1 MCRTVRKWKSSRL
14 WAADDDDPVRF
25 TATPVAGVLIVDAD
39 IFPDPRGEF
48 VRAWVADEFQSEGLD
63 IRIAQCSVSRNARRG
78 TIRGLHFQT
87 TPFDGAKTV
96 RATRGAIFDVA
107 VDLRPDSP
115 TFCRWVGVELTDANR
130 LALYVPAG
138 CAHGYQT
145 LVDDAEM
152 LYFVSAAYAPDHQG
166 GVRWD
171 DPAFGIAWPTVPTMI
186 NERDRTYADFVLPR
200 S

>member
-1 MCRTVRKWKSSRL
+1 L
-14 WAADDDDPVRF
+14 WAADDDDPVTF
-25 TATPVAGVLIVDAD
+25 TSTPLAGVLIVDAD
-39 IFPDPRGEF
+39 VFPDPRGEF
-48 VRAWVADEFQSEGLD
+48 VRAWVADEFRSHGLD
-63 IRIAQCSVSRNARRG
+63 TRIAQCSVSRNARRG

-87 TPFDGAKTV
+87 APFDGAKTV

-115 TFCRWVGVELTDANR
+115 TFRRWVGVELTEANR
-130 LALYVPAG
+130 RALYVPAG

-145 LVDDAEM
+145 LEDDAEM
-152 LYFVSAAYAPDHQG
+152 LYFVSAAYAPDHQE

-171 DPAFGIAWPTVPTMI
+171 DSAFGITWPTVPTMI
-186 NERDRTYADFVLPR
+186 NERDRTYADFVVPL